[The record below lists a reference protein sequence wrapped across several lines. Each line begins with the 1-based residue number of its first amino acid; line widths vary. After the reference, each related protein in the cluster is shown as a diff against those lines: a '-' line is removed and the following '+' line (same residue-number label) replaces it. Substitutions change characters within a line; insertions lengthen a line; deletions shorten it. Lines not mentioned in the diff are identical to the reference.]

1 MRYNNKSTRLY
12 VQKSASCNIRKCAN
26 WLKEIY
32 QSFCNSHTKCLYL
45 WVLAKHEA
53 FKFSI
58 SNLIH
63 ETNMSKVTK
72 LSKFWSKKNINF
84 CKANINCINKSETN
98 RIVFSWDLFKIK
110 PKRWHLQFFNTHI
123 VRKKSLQPINKYSL
137 KIQFSLIFFCQ
148 CRRISHLWCHY
159 TKTFICPQRLNW

>member
-45 WVLAKHEA
+45 WVLAKHES

-110 PKRWHLQFFNTHI
+110 PKRWHLQFYNTHI
-123 VRKKSLQPINKYSL
+123 VRKYHSNPSTNIHWKFNVRWF
-137 KIQFSLIFFCQ
+137 FSVSAEGYLFCGVTTQ
-148 CRRISHLWCHY
+148 KPSSAH
-159 TKTFICPQRLNW
+159 KG